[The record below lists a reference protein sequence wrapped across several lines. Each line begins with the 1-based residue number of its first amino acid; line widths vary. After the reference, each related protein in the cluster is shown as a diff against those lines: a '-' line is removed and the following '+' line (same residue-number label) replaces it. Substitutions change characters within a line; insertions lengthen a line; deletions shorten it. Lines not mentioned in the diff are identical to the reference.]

1 MEHKRYQ
8 EKTKQHFVDVL
19 VNRETNTDLSKTLMF
34 ASMSSS

>member
-1 MEHKRYQ
+1 MEHERYQ

-19 VNRETNTDLSKTLMF
+19 ANRETNTDLSETLMF